1 MDPDQTAHVGAVWS
15 GSTIFATVL
24 MLNRHFQM
32 QLFCWRFLKGLNNVF
47 CVYTEIIAQDDNVTF
62 E

>member
-1 MDPDQTAHVGAVWS
+1 MFS
-15 GSTIFATVL
+15 SML

-32 QLFCWRFLKGLNNVF
+32 QLFLLAFKGLNNVF
-47 CVYTEIIAQDDNVTF
+47 CVFTEVMAQDDTVTF